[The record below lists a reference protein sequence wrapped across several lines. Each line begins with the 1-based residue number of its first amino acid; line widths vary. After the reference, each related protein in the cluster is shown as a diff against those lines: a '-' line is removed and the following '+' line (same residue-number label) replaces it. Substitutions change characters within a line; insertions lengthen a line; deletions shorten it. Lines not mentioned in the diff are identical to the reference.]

1 MTPRLRNL
9 FTVLCAIFIAW
20 AVLSRIWVAEDAYI
34 TFRSVENLYAG
45 HGLVF
50 NPGVHTEAS
59 THPLWTLLLIVVRGL
74 GLPLHFGSIVMGLL
88 FSGAALYL
96 MCRSQWSDLDSRASQ
111 LRESAPDPT
120 TPVNATRGA
129 LAFPFA
135 ALALVSISGF
145 RDFATAG
152 MEYSLVFL
160 LLTLLFRGFERYRLS
175 ERPFAF
181 ASLLALLYLCRPELG
196 LMIAYYSVWILVE
209 VFRPTDAG
217 WLERMLGF
225 WRRWSMWKPLLLWAA
240 GILLFAGSYHLFRGL
255 YYHDVFPNTYYA
267 KSGLSSYYVQGL
279 RYLLNALW
287 WGPGIVLIA
296 IAVFGLPLLHR
307 FRVLLRPR
315 EYQSYLRELGVVA
328 LLSFYV
334 LRVGGDFMA
343 FRFLLPE
350 IVMLALL
357 ADRFFRAAPDLP
369 DQLLGRLLPARFK
382 NDTSGDASGIGS
394 KGYAHLALLAIF
406 VACALRPIPLFQ
418 GAISDERQFF
428 VRDISGGLPTL
439 LTGQDHPWGQ
449 RGREFRDFQACLQLD
464 DFWITNSQAQA
475 GCLKGIGLGY
485 FGVAAGPGVRILDEQ
500 ALPNRDVARLPVLVR
515 WRPGHEH
522 YLDLSNVLRRGAAFC
537 GTGEPAYDRTMRTR
551 IGIIADLSPELLAT
565 VPRIDE
571 RLERL
576 EELKAQGSPIIARL
590 EARYDVS
597 LAELRRRSAQW
608 VQDPEL
614 QRRSQCWLNH
624 GAGPESFFY

>member
-9 FTVLCAIFIAW
+9 FILLCAIFIAW

-50 NPGVHTEAS
+50 NPGVYSEAS
-59 THPLWTLLLIVVRGL
+59 THPLWTLLLIVIRGM
-74 GLPLHFGSIVMGLL
+74 GLPLHFGAILLGLG
-88 FSGAALYL
+88 FSGAALVL
-96 MCRSQWSDLDSRASQ
+96 MMKPRWSTDDAPTTAAGSDASQ
-111 LRESAPDPT
+111 TLASP
-120 TPVNATRGA
+120 GA
-129 LAFPFA
+129 GAAVRAFPFA

-160 LLTLLFRGFERYRLS
+160 LLTLLFRGFESYRLT

-196 LMIAYYSVWILVE
+196 LMVAYYSVWILIE

-217 WLERMLGF
+217 FAGRLLGF
-225 WRRWSMWKPLLLWAA
+225 WRSWSTLGPLLQWAA
-240 GILLFAGSYHLFRGL
+240 GILLFAGSYHLFRGI
-255 YYHDVFPNTYYA
+255 YYHDIFPNTYYA
-267 KSGLSSYYVQGL
+267 KSGLSSYYLQGF
-279 RYLLNALW
+279 RYFFNALW
-287 WGPGIVLIA
+287 WGPGVVLIVA
-296 IAVFGLPLLHR
+296 AVFGLPLLHR
-307 FRVLLRPR
+307 FRTLLRPR
-315 EYQSYLRELGVVA
+315 AYVSYLRELGVVA

-369 DQLLGRLLPARFK
+369 RRLLGRLIPDRFP
-382 NDTSGDASGIGS
+382 D
-394 KGYAHLALLAIF
+394 YVAHLALLAIF
-406 VACALRPIPLFQ
+406 FACALRPIPLYQ
-418 GAISDERQFF
+418 GSISDERQFF

-439 LTGQDHPWGQ
+439 LTGQNHPWGQ
-449 RGREFRDFQACLQLD
+449 RGRTFRDFQSCLQLD

-485 FGVAAGPGVRILDEQ
+485 FGVAAGPGVKILDEQ
-500 ALPNRDVARLPVLVR
+500 ALPNRDVAQLPVLVR

-537 GTGEPAYDRTMRTR
+537 STGEPAYDRAMLTK
-551 IGIIADLSPELLAT
+551 IGIVIDLRPELLAT
-565 VPRIDE
+565 LPNISARLQRLADLKAAGSPVVT
-571 RLERL
+571 RLETRYGTTI
-576 EELKAQGSPIIARL
+576 EELQTRSAQW
-590 EARYDVS
+590 EADP
-597 LAELRRRSAQW
+597 ELRRRS
-608 VQDPEL
+608 E
-614 QRRSQCWLNH
+614 CWNDH
-624 GAGPESFFY
+624 GAGPASFFY